1 MRACSGVLASTSA
14 SVRDARTPSS
24 RVRAPGACR
33 RRAGGG
39 FEVSQPRGS
48 RCQLESAS
56 NRAPVASSPSGAN
69 AEDGKD
75 PEQQVL
81 LLTAAAVGLGAG
93 LAVSGFNTAER
104 FLHDVVFA
112 APAAAWVADVASDS
126 ARATALTILAPTGAG
141 FAVSA
146 LRYVAG
152 GFIGEANPREAKTS
166 TGDVAE
172 FTSTD
177 DYAGFD
183 LSDFEINA
191 NDDALVI
198 EEKRESVSVGGK
210 VLAKTAAAVMTLG
223 TGCSLGP
230 EGPSVE
236 IGAAVAE
243 RVGAAF
249 PSGAPSR
256 LGLIAAGAAAGLS
269 AGFGAPIAGLFFGFE
284 SILVPGS
291 KDGNVNTGAATTEM
305 VILASVLSTVV
316 TTAILG
322 KPPTVEVPPFELL
335 DLVELP
341 LYLPLGLACG
351 ATAVALR
358 KLNNAFDDVAET
370 FVAKSRETGGLGI
383 DRAWHAPI
391 GGFILG
397 CLAVK
402 FPQVTYQGF
411 DNVNALLVKNATLTY
426 TPLVLGE
433 LVLVKLIATSMCRGA
448 GLVGGVYAPSLFM
461 GAALGS
467 AYGEL
472 LAPLA
477 SSFVA
482 PPQAY
487 ALVGMAG
494 VLAGVC
500 RVPLTA
506 ILLLFE
512 LTHDYRIIVPL
523 MATVSVSSWLVNN
536 SESKAI
542 TPEDMGV
549 AALATTL
556 VARPRDV
563 MREDIATLD
572 DSATLEDAAEALLAV
587 ADTANPPPCVFVC
600 AKSTGTFI
608 GAVSALSIT
617 NALKSQA
624 NMMRKETSIMSAID
638 KPDVVDAD
646 ARLQDFVNVSRNRAF
661 AVVLDSSKRPLG
673 ALEMT
678 AAIKQSERERLRA
691 ALRSL

>member
-1 MRACSGVLASTSA
+1 MRACSGVFASTSA
-14 SVRDARTPSS
+14 SSRDAQARAAHPRS
-24 RVRAPGACR
+24 RSEHRRRGVGAVEVASNARGVWCR
-33 RRAGGG
+33 RA
-39 FEVSQPRGS
+39 SS
-48 RCQLESAS
+48 S
-56 NRAPVASSPSGAN
+56 NRTPVASAPSN
-69 AEDGKD
+69 FEDGKD

-112 APAAAWVADVASDS
+112 APTAGWVADVASDS
-126 ARATALTILAPTGAG
+126 TRATALTILAPTAAG

-146 LRYVAG
+146 LRYAAG
-152 GFIGEANPREAKTS
+152 GFIGEANPREAKTFA
-166 TGDVAE
+166 GDE

-183 LSDFEINA
+183 LSDFEISA
-191 NDDALVI
+191 SDDAMVI

-370 FVAKSRETGGLGI
+370 IVAKPRDQGGLGI
-383 DRAWHAPI
+383 NRAWHAPI
-391 GGFILG
+391 GGLILG
-397 CLAVK
+397 CLAVE

-433 LVLVKLIATSMCRGA
+433 LILVKLIATSMCRGA

-563 MREDIATLD
+563 MRDDILRLE
-572 DSATLEDAAEALLAV
+572 DSATLGEAAEAILAV

-608 GAVSALSIT
+608 GAVSALSVA
-617 NALKSQA
+617 NALTRGNASSSV
-624 NMMRKETSIMSAID
+624 MEAID

-646 ARLQDFVNVSRNRAF
+646 ARLQDFIAASRNRTF

>member
-1 MRACSGVLASTSA
+1 MTSTTRRRDEKWSSRASALETSSSRA
-14 SVRDARTPSS
+14 KGDGVRDKGEEPKDFDE
-24 RVRAPGACR
+24 R
-33 RRAGGG
+33 R
-39 FEVSQPRGS
+39 
-48 RCQLESAS
+48 
-56 NRAPVASSPSGAN
+56 
-69 AEDGKD
+69 D
-75 PEQQVL
+75 PEQKVL
-81 LLTAAAVGLGAG
+81 LLTAAAVGIGAG
-93 LAVSGFNTAER
+93 VAISGFTMAER
-104 FLHDVVFA
+104 AAHEAVFA
-112 APAAAWVADVASDS
+112 SAAIRGGMMMDGANDDWRGMAVTV
-126 ARATALTILAPTGAG
+126 LAPTLAG
-141 FAVSA
+141 VVVSA
-146 LRYVAG
+146 LRAGVRGFVGEKDPRADDVAG
-152 GFIGEANPREAKTS
+152 VEASA
-166 TGDVAE
+166 

-177 DYAGFD
+177 DYSGLD
-183 LSDFEINA
+183 LSDFEI
-191 NDDALVI
+191 DASGDGVLI
-198 EEKRESVSVGGK
+198 EKQRQSVPLGAK
-210 VLAKTAAAVMTLG
+210 VLAKTAAAVVTLG

-236 IGAAVAE
+236 LGAAVAE

-291 KDGNVNTGAATTEM
+291 KNGNVDTGAATTEM

-322 KPPTVEVPPFELL
+322 KSPTVEVPPFELL

-341 LYLPLGLACG
+341 SYLPLGLACG
-351 ATAVALR
+351 TIAVALR
-358 KLNNAFDDVAET
+358 KLNKAFDDVAEN
-370 FVAKSRETGGLGI
+370 VIAKPRESGGLGI
-383 DRAWHAPI
+383 DRGWHAPM

-397 CLAVK
+397 CLALNY
-402 FPQVTYQGF
+402 PQVTYQGF
-411 DNVNALLVKNATLTY
+411 DNVNSLLVKNATLTY

-433 LVLVKLIATSMCRGA
+433 LVLVKLLATSMCRGA

-467 AYGEL
+467 AYGGL
-472 LAPLA
+472 LAPMLA
-477 SSFVA
+477 TAFVA

-563 MREDIATLD
+563 MRVDIRKLD
-572 DSATLEDAAEALLAV
+572 ESATLEDAAEALLAV

-600 AKSTGTFI
+600 AKTTGTYI
-608 GAVSALSIT
+608 GAVSPLSVA
-617 NALKSQA
+617 NALRAISSDKQ
-624 NMMRKETSIMSAID
+624 TSIIAAID
-638 KPDVVDAD
+638 KTDLVDAD
-646 ARLQDFVNVSRNRAF
+646 ALLKDFVDASRTRAF
-661 AVVLDSSKRPLG
+661 AVVLDNSRRPLG

-678 AAIKQSERERLRA
+678 AAVKQNERERLRA
-691 ALRSL
+691 ALRSKFV